1 MSDGHFT
8 WEGGGN
14 VVMSLLIAALTLG
27 LIFSVLALG
36 VYISFKIFNIPDI
49 TAEGSITLGGAVAA
63 ALILAGLAQ
72 RHSYSRP
79 GRCSCGV
86 GDWSNGHPLFNSTL
100 AGRHSHNDRPVF
112 GESSVMD
119 RSTTDKF

>member
-49 TAEGSITLGGAVAA
+49 TAEIDYPRWRRGSGTH
-63 ALILAGLAQ
+63 LAGFGPVPAQ
-72 RHSYSRP
+72 
-79 GRCSCGV
+79 
-86 GDWSNGHPLFNSTL
+86 L
-100 AGRHSHNDRPVF
+100 
-112 GESSVMD
+112 
-119 RSTTDKF
+119 